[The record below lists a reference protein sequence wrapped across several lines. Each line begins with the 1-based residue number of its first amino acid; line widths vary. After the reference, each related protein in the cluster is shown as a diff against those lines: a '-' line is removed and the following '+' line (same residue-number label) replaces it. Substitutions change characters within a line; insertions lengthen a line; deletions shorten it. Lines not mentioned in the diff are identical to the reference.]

1 MRLIVQKFG
10 GTSVASPERRRQAA
24 QWVRRAKDSGYSPVV
39 VVSAMG
45 RAGEPYAT
53 DTLIRLASEENPDI
67 TPREIDLLA
76 SCGEIISSTIMVG
89 ALREQGLDPVALTGG
104 QAGIIT
110 DDNFNDARILRVE
123 PERLLS
129 LLGQGKVPVVAGF
142 QGVTGAGEITT
153 LGRGGSDT
161 TGAALGAALGA
172 EVVEIFT
179 DVPGVKTADPAI
191 VPEAKVI
198 PVMNY
203 EEVFEMASLGARV
216 IHPRAVEIARRSGIP
231 LRVRST
237 FEDGP
242 GTLIMDRSRVIDSWP
257 EPRSDRVVTGITH
270 LTGLAQVKIHTQF
283 SAGGADMEVA
293 IFRALAKA
301 GISIDLISVFPEMKA
316 FTVAEGMA
324 ALTEKILMDFG
335 APFEVSPGCAKVS
348 VIGSAIADLPGVMA
362 NVVEALY
369 EAEVSILAT
378 ADSHLTIS
386 CLVRGPVVDRAVRA
400 LHDKFH
406 LGKIQD
412 EPRGVMQAS

>member
-1 MRLIVQKFG
+1 MRIIVQKFG
-10 GTSVASPERRRQAA
+10 GTSVASPEKRRQAA
-24 QWVRRAKDSGYSPVV
+24 QWVKRAKDSGYHPVV

-45 RAGEPYAT
+45 RVGEPYAT
-53 DTLIRLASEENPDI
+53 DTLIRIAVQENPDI
-67 TPREIDLLA
+67 SPREIDLVA
-76 SCGEIISSTIMVG
+76 SCGEIISSSVMVG
-89 ALREQGLDPVALTGG
+89 ALREHGLDAVALTGA

-129 LLGQGKVPVVAGF
+129 LLREGRVPVVAGF
-142 QGVTGAGEITT
+142 QGVTGAGEVTT

-161 TGAALGAALGA
+161 TGAALGSSLGA

-179 DVPGVKTADPAI
+179 DVPGIKTADPAI
-191 VPEAKVI
+191 VPEARTI

-242 GTLIMDRSRVIDSWP
+242 GTLIMDRSKVIDSWP
-257 EPRSDRVVTGITH
+257 ETRSDRVVTGITH
-270 LTGLAQVKIHTQF
+270 LAGLAQVKVHTQF
-283 SAGGADMEVA
+283 SPGGADMEVA

-301 GISIDLISVFPEMKA
+301 GISIDLISVFPELKA
-316 FTVAEGMA
+316 FAVSEGMA

-335 APFEVSPGCAKVS
+335 VPFEVSPGCAKVS
-348 VIGSAIADLPGVMA
+348 AVGSAIADLPGVMA
-362 NVVEALY
+362 NVVEGLY
-369 EAEVSILAT
+369 DAEVSILAT

-386 CLVRGPVVDRAVRA
+386 CLVRGPVADRAVRA

-406 LGKIQD
+406 LGKAQV
-412 EPRGVMQAS
+412 EHTGERQAS